1 MRIYAAVLLVA
12 STIWLGGCATMSKT
26 AQSGKQ
32 TEHEFQETMKKE
44 LALDYLLFL
53 PEGYEQ
59 SGKEWPLML
68 FLHGAGERGDALELV
83 KKHGPPK
90 IVELQPDFPFILV
103 SPQCPKGVW
112 WNDKLDELEGLLDK
126 ITEDYSVDESRVYL
140 TGLSMGGFGT
150 WALGARCP
158 ERFAAIAPICGGG
171 SFVHRRPLQ
180 DMPTWV
186 FHGAKD
192 NVVPLEESKRMVE
205 MLRKRGN
212 QEVRLTVYPDAGHD
226 SWTESYNNP
235 ELYEWFLAHR
245 K

>member
-1 MRIYAAVLLVA
+1 MKIHTAILLVA
-12 STIWLGGCATMSKT
+12 STIWLGGCATVSKT
-26 AQSGKQ
+26 LSGQQ
-32 TEHEFQETMKKE
+32 TEHEFEKTMKKE

-53 PEGYEQ
+53 PEGYAE
-59 SGKEWPLML
+59 SEKEWPLML
-68 FLHGAGERGDALELV
+68 FLHGAGERGDDLELV

-112 WNDKLDELEGLLDK
+112 WNDKLDELEALLDE
-126 ITEDYSVDESRVYL
+126 ITKEYAVDESRVYL

-171 SFVHRRPLQ
+171 SFVHRHSLQ

-192 NVVPLEESKRMVE
+192 GVVPLHESERMVE
-205 MLRKRGN
+205 ALRKRGN
-212 QEVRLTVYPDAGHD
+212 EEVRFTVYPEAGHD
-226 SWTESYNNP
+226 SWTESYNNT
-235 ELYEWFLAHR
+235 ELYEWFLKHQ